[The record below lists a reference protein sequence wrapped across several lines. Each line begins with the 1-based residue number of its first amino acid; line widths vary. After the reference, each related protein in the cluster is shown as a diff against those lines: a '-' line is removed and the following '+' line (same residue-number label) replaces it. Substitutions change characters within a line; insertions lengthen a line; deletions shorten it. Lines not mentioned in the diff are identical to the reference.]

1 MTEVRKDIAGCVFC
15 GIVAGS
21 VSAKLLHQDERCVA
35 FHDLN
40 PAAPLHVL
48 VVPREHID
56 SLAQATDEAAT
67 GHLFHIAGR
76 IAKEHG
82 HAESGYRV
90 VTNIGTEGGQSVR
103 HLHVHLLAGRRFG
116 WPPG

>member
-1 MTEVRKDIAGCVFC
+1 MTEERTLAAECVFC

-21 VSAKLLHQDERCVA
+21 VPAKLLHQDERCVA

-56 SLAQATDEAAT
+56 SLAKATDEELT
-67 GHLFHIAGR
+67 GHLFHVAAR
-76 IAKEHG
+76 IAKAHG
-82 HAESGYRV
+82 HAEGGYRV
-90 VTNIGTEGGQSVR
+90 VTNIGRDGGQSVR
-103 HLHVHLLAGRRFG
+103 HLHVHLLAGRRFS

>member
-1 MTEVRKDIAGCVFC
+1 MSGERRDAADCVFC
-15 GIVAGS
+15 AIVAGA
-21 VSAKLLHQDERCVA
+21 VPATLLHQDERCVA

-48 VVPREHID
+48 VVPREHLD
-56 SLAQATDEAAT
+56 SLAQATDEAFT
-67 GHLFHIAGR
+67 GHLFQVAAR
-76 IAKEHG
+76 IAKEQG

-90 VTNIGTEGGQSVR
+90 VTNIGTAGGQSVS